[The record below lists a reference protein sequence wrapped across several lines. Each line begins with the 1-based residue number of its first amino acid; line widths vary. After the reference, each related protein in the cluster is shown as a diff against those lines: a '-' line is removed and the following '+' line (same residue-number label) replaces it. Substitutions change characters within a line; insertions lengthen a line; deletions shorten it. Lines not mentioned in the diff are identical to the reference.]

1 MTLKQKILLLGA
13 VPVLLMALVVN
24 LSNYMISKS
33 DLEADL
39 IVARE
44 NAIKERKALLSS
56 YLMLAKTAVDTVYNQ
71 PDTPEVRKQVAE
83 ILRPLRYS
91 SDGYFFVYDFQG
103 NTVLLPTRP
112 EMEGKNRWQD
122 KDAKGKL
129 LIQEIVKAAR
139 QGDGF
144 SEYWTAKPS
153 IGRDAPKLSFNLVL
167 DKYEWII
174 GTGFYIDDIDNE
186 LAALRTERENNMH
199 DSLQSSVLLILV
211 ILGITLVATVVIG
224 NRVTRPLADAVQAL
238 NDIADDEGDLTQRL
252 KVQSNDEIGQLATA
266 FNRFVERIQ
275 SVVSQ
280 VGETSNHLFSA
291 VEKLHSLSEHYDH
304 QMQGHSRETDQVVTA
319 VTEMS
324 STAQEVA
331 ASASNAATATSDAA
345 RESDAARGVVGTAIN
360 SINRLVGE
368 VHTAS
373 GVIEQLAHE
382 TGKIGSVVEVIR
394 GIAEQTNLLAL
405 NAAIEAARAGEQ
417 GRGFAVVADEV
428 RSLAG
433 RTQQSTKEINEM
445 LQRLQS
451 GVKQAVDLMQA
462 SEERSQETVQEA
474 SHIATSLDSMVMA
487 VSTINDMNIQIATAA
502 EEQHAVSEE
511 INKNL
516 VAIQQIVSELTD
528 AAVESNSTT
537 RDLAS
542 TGDKLRKLVSQ
553 FRY

>member
-24 LSNYMISKS
+24 LSNYMVSKRDLES
-33 DLEADL
+33 DLV
-39 IVARE
+39 VARE

-56 YLMLAKTAVDTVYNQ
+56 YIMMAKTAVDAVYSL
-71 PDTPEVRKQVAE
+71 PDSPENRQKVKE
-83 ILRPLRYS
+83 LLRPLRYS
-91 SDGYFFVYDFQG
+91 SDGYFFVYDFEG
-103 NTVLLPTRP
+103 NTILLPVRT
-112 EMEGKNRWQD
+112 ELEGKNRWND

-129 LIQEIVKAAR
+129 LIQEILKSAR

-144 SEYWTAKPS
+144 TEYWTAKPS
-153 IGRDAPKLSFNLVL
+153 IGRDAPKLAFTLVL
-167 DKYEWII
+167 DKYQWAI

-186 LAALRTERENNMH
+186 LAALRAERESNMH
-199 DSLQSSVLLILV
+199 ASLQSSVLVILL
-211 ILGITLVATVVIG
+211 ILGITLAATVIVG
-224 NRVTRPLADAVQAL
+224 NRVTKPLADAVLAL
-238 NDIADDEGDLTQRL
+238 NDIANGDGDLTQRL
-252 KVQSNDEIGQLATA
+252 KVQSQDEIGQLASA

-291 VEKLHSLSEHYDH
+291 VDKLHHLSEHYDH
-304 QMQGHSRETDQVVTA
+304 QMQGHSHETDQVVTA

-345 RESDAARGVVGTAIN
+345 RESDAARGVVSGAIN

-373 GVIEQLAHE
+373 GVIEQLAQE
-382 TGKIGSVVEVIR
+382 TAKIGSVVEVIR

-445 LQRLQS
+445 LQRLQG
-451 GVKQAVDLMQA
+451 GVKQAVEVMQA
-462 SEERSQETVQEA
+462 SEDRSQETVQEA
-474 SHIATSLDSMVMA
+474 SHIASSLDSMVMA

-516 VAIQQIVSELTD
+516 VAIQQIVSELTS

>member
-24 LSNYMISKS
+24 LSNYMIAKS

-39 IVARE
+39 VVARE
-44 NAIKERKALLSS
+44 NAIKDRKELLSS
-56 YLMLAKTAVDTVYNQ
+56 YLMLAKTAIDAVYSQ
-71 PDTPEVRKQVAE
+71 PDTPAVRKQVIE
-83 ILRPLRYS
+83 MLRPLRYS

-103 NTVLLPTRP
+103 TAILLPPRP

-167 DKYEWII
+167 DKYQWII

-186 LAALRTERENNMH
+186 LAALRTVRESNMR

-211 ILGITLVATVVIG
+211 ILGVTLAATVVIG
-224 NRVTRPLADAVQAL
+224 NRVTRPLADAVSAL
-238 NDIADDEGDLTQRL
+238 NDIADGEGDLTQRL
-252 KVQSNDEIGQLATA
+252 KVQSHDEIGQLATA
-266 FNRFVERIQ
+266 FNRFVARIQ

-291 VEKLHSLSEHYDH
+291 VEKLHHLSEHYDH
-304 QMQGHSRETDQVVTA
+304 QMHGHSRETDQVVTA

-373 GVIEQLAHE
+373 GVIEQLAQE
-382 TGKIGSVVEVIR
+382 TAKIGTVVEVIR

-445 LQRLQS
+445 LQRLQG
-451 GVKQAVDLMQA
+451 GVKQAVDVMQA
-462 SEERSQETVQEA
+462 SEDRSQETVQEA

>member
-174 GTGFYIDDIDNE
+174 GTGFYIDDI
-186 LAALRTERENNMH
+186 
-199 DSLQSSVLLILV
+199 V
-211 ILGITLVATVVIG
+211 GITLVATVVIG

-238 NDIADDEGDLTQRL
+238 NDIADGEGDLTQRL

-451 GVKQAVDLMQA
+451 GVKQAVDVMQA

>member
-24 LSNYMISKS
+24 LSNYMVSKRDLES
-33 DLEADL
+33 DLV
-39 IVARE
+39 VARE

-56 YLMLAKTAVDTVYNQ
+56 YIMMAKTAVDAVYAL
-71 PDTPEVRKQVAE
+71 PDSPENRQKVKE
-83 ILRPLRYS
+83 LLRPLRYS
-91 SDGYFFVYDFQG
+91 SDGYFFVYDFEG
-103 NTVLLPTRP
+103 NTILLPVRT
-112 EMEGKNRWQD
+112 ELEGKNRWND

-129 LIQEIVKAAR
+129 LIQEILKSAR

-144 SEYWTAKPS
+144 TEYWTAKPS
-153 IGRDAPKLSFNLVL
+153 IGRDAPKLAFTLVL
-167 DKYEWII
+167 DKYQWAI

-186 LAALRTERENNMH
+186 LAALRAERESNMH
-199 DSLQSSVLLILV
+199 ASLQSSVLVILL
-211 ILGITLVATVVIG
+211 ILGITLAATVIVG
-224 NRVTRPLADAVQAL
+224 NRVTKPLADAVLAL
-238 NDIADDEGDLTQRL
+238 NDIANGDGDLTQRL
-252 KVQSNDEIGQLATA
+252 KVQSQDEIGQLASA

-291 VEKLHSLSEHYDH
+291 VDKLHHLSEHYDH

-345 RESDAARGVVGTAIN
+345 RESDAARGVVSGAIN

-373 GVIEQLAHE
+373 GVIEQLAQE
-382 TGKIGSVVEVIR
+382 TAKIGSVVEVIR

-445 LQRLQS
+445 LQRLQG
-451 GVKQAVDLMQA
+451 GVKQAVDVMQA
-462 SEERSQETVQEA
+462 SEDRSQETVQEA
-474 SHIATSLDSMVMA
+474 SHIASSLDSMVMA

-528 AAVESNSTT
+528 AAMESNSTT
-537 RDLAS
+537 RDLAN

>member
-1 MTLKQKILLLGA
+1 
-13 VPVLLMALVVN
+13 VV
-24 LSNYMISKS
+24 
-33 DLEADL
+33 
-39 IVARE
+39 
-44 NAIKERKALLSS
+44 
-56 YLMLAKTAVDTVYNQ
+56 
-71 PDTPEVRKQVAE
+71 
-83 ILRPLRYS
+83 
-91 SDGYFFVYDFQG
+91 
-103 NTVLLPTRP
+103 
-112 EMEGKNRWQD
+112 
-122 KDAKGKL
+122 
-129 LIQEIVKAAR
+129 
-139 QGDGF
+139 
-144 SEYWTAKPS
+144 
-153 IGRDAPKLSFNLVL
+153 
-167 DKYEWII
+167 
-174 GTGFYIDDIDNE
+174 
-186 LAALRTERENNMH
+186 
-199 DSLQSSVLLILV
+199 DS
-211 ILGITLVATVVIG
+211 
-224 NRVTRPLADAVQAL
+224 
-238 NDIADDEGDLTQRL
+238 
-252 KVQSNDEIGQLATA
+252 
-266 FNRFVERIQ
+266 
-275 SVVSQ
+275 
-280 VGETSNHLFSA
+280 
-291 VEKLHSLSEHYDH
+291 
-304 QMQGHSRETDQVVTA
+304 
-319 VTEMS
+319 
-324 STAQEVA
+324 
-331 ASASNAATATSDAA
+331 
-345 RESDAARGVVGTAIN
+345 AIN
-360 SINRLVGE
+360 SINRLVDE

-451 GVKQAVDLMQA
+451 GVKQAVDVMQA

-528 AAVESNSTT
+528 AAVASNSTT

>member
-24 LSNYMISKS
+24 LSNYMVSKS
-33 DLEADL
+33 DLESDL
-39 IVARE
+39 VVARE

-56 YLMLAKTAVDTVYNQ
+56 YIMMAKTAVDAVYSL
-71 PDTPEVRKQVAE
+71 PDSPENRQKVKE
-83 ILRPLRYS
+83 LLRPLRYS
-91 SDGYFFVYDFQG
+91 SDGYFFVYDFEG
-103 NTVLLPTRP
+103 NTILLPVRT
-112 EMEGKNRWQD
+112 ELEGKNRWND

-129 LIQEIVKAAR
+129 LIQEILKSAR

-144 SEYWTAKPS
+144 TEYWTAKPS
-153 IGRDAPKLSFNLVL
+153 IGRDAPKLAFTLVL
-167 DKYEWII
+167 DKYQWAI

-186 LAALRTERENNMH
+186 LAALRAERESNMH
-199 DSLQSSVLLILV
+199 ASLQSSVLVILL
-211 ILGITLVATVVIG
+211 ILGITLAATVIVG
-224 NRVTRPLADAVQAL
+224 NRVTKPLADAVLAL
-238 NDIADDEGDLTQRL
+238 NDIANGDGDLTQRL
-252 KVQSNDEIGQLATA
+252 KVQSQDEIGQLASA

-291 VEKLHSLSEHYDH
+291 VDKLHHLSEHYDH

-345 RESDAARGVVGTAIN
+345 RESDAARGVVSGAIN

-373 GVIEQLAHE
+373 GVIEQLAQE
-382 TGKIGSVVEVIR
+382 TAKIGSVVEVIR

-445 LQRLQS
+445 LQRLQG
-451 GVKQAVDLMQA
+451 GVKQAVDVMQA
-462 SEERSQETVQEA
+462 SEDRSQETVQEA
-474 SHIATSLDSMVMA
+474 SHIASSLDSMVMA

-516 VAIQQIVSELTD
+516 VAIQQIVSELTS

-537 RDLAS
+537 RDLAN

>member
-24 LSNYMISKS
+24 LSNYMVSKS
-33 DLEADL
+33 DLESDL
-39 IVARE
+39 VVARE

-56 YLMLAKTAVDTVYNQ
+56 YIMMAKTAVDAVYAL
-71 PDTPEVRKQVAE
+71 PDSPENRQKVKE
-83 ILRPLRYS
+83 LLRPLRYS
-91 SDGYFFVYDFQG
+91 SDGYFFVYDFEG
-103 NTVLLPTRP
+103 NTILLPVRT
-112 EMEGKNRWQD
+112 ELEGKNRWND

-129 LIQEIVKAAR
+129 LIQEILKSAR

-144 SEYWTAKPS
+144 NEYWTAKPS
-153 IGRDAPKLSFNLVL
+153 IGRDAPKLAFTLVL
-167 DKYEWII
+167 DKYQWAI

-186 LAALRTERENNMH
+186 LAALRAERESNMH
-199 DSLQSSVLLILV
+199 ASLQSSVLVILL
-211 ILGITLVATVVIG
+211 ILGITLAATVIVG
-224 NRVTRPLADAVQAL
+224 NRVTKPLADAVLAL
-238 NDIADDEGDLTQRL
+238 NDIANGDGDLTQRL
-252 KVQSNDEIGQLATA
+252 KVQSEDEIGQLASA

-291 VEKLHSLSEHYDH
+291 VDKLHHLSEHYDH

-345 RESDAARGVVGTAIN
+345 RESDAARGVVSGAIN

-373 GVIEQLAHE
+373 GVIEQLAQE
-382 TGKIGSVVEVIR
+382 TAKIGSVVEVIR

-445 LQRLQS
+445 LQRLQG
-451 GVKQAVDLMQA
+451 GVKQAVEVMQA
-462 SEERSQETVQEA
+462 SEDRSQETVQEA
-474 SHIATSLDSMVMA
+474 SHIASSLDSMVMA

-516 VAIQQIVSELTD
+516 VAIQQIVSELTS

>member
-24 LSNYMISKS
+24 LSNYMVSKRDLES
-33 DLEADL
+33 DLV
-39 IVARE
+39 VARE

-56 YLMLAKTAVDTVYNQ
+56 YIMMAKTAVDAVYSL
-71 PDTPEVRKQVAE
+71 PDSPENRQKVKE
-83 ILRPLRYS
+83 LLRPLRYS
-91 SDGYFFVYDFQG
+91 SDGYFFVYDFEG
-103 NTVLLPTRP
+103 NTILLPVRT
-112 EMEGKNRWQD
+112 ELEGKNRWND

-129 LIQEIVKAAR
+129 LIQEILKSAR

-144 SEYWTAKPS
+144 TEYWTAKPS
-153 IGRDAPKLSFNLVL
+153 IGRDAPKLAFTLVL
-167 DKYEWII
+167 DKYQWAI

-186 LAALRTERENNMH
+186 LAALRAERESNMH
-199 DSLQSSVLLILV
+199 ASLQSSVLVILL
-211 ILGITLVATVVIG
+211 ILGITLAATVIVG
-224 NRVTRPLADAVQAL
+224 NRVTKPLADAVLAL
-238 NDIADDEGDLTQRL
+238 NDIANGDGDLTQRL
-252 KVQSNDEIGQLATA
+252 KVQSQDEIGQLASA

-291 VEKLHSLSEHYDH
+291 VDKLHHLSEHYDH

-345 RESDAARGVVGTAIN
+345 RESDAARGVVSGAIN

-373 GVIEQLAHE
+373 GVIEQLAQE
-382 TGKIGSVVEVIR
+382 TAKIGSVVEVIR

-445 LQRLQS
+445 LQRLQG
-451 GVKQAVDLMQA
+451 GVKQAVEVMQA
-462 SEERSQETVQEA
+462 SEDRSQETVQEA
-474 SHIATSLDSMVMA
+474 SHIASSLDSMVMA

-516 VAIQQIVSELTD
+516 VAIQQIVSELTN

>member
-199 DSLQSSVLLILV
+199 GSLQSSVLLILV

-238 NDIADDEGDLTQRL
+238 NDIADGEGDLTQRL

-280 VGETSNHLFSA
+280 VGETSNHLLSA

-451 GVKQAVDLMQA
+451 GVKQAVDVMQA

>member
-13 VPVLLMALVVN
+13 LPVLLMALAVN
-24 LSNYMISKS
+24 LSNYMLSRS
-33 DLEADL
+33 DLESDL
-39 IVARE
+39 VVARE
-44 NAIKERKALLSS
+44 KAIKDRKALLSS
-56 YLMLAKTAVDTVYNQ
+56 YIMMAKTAIDAVYAQ
-71 PDTPEVRKQVAE
+71 PDSPENREKVKD
-83 ILRPLRYS
+83 ILRPLRYG
-91 SDGYFFVYDFQG
+91 SDGYFFMFDLNGVQVMHG
-103 NTVLLPTRP
+103 ANPAL
-112 EMEGKNRWQD
+112 EGKNRWND

-129 LIQEIVKAAR
+129 LIQDIVQSAKQR
-139 QGDGF
+139 DGF
-144 SEYWTAKPS
+144 AEYWTAKPS
-153 IGRDAPKLSFNLVL
+153 IGRDAPKLAFTLVL
-167 DKYEWII
+167 DKYQWII

-186 LAALRTERENNMH
+186 LATLRAERESKMNS
-199 DSLQSSVLLILV
+199 SLQVGVLVILV
-211 ILGITLVATVVIG
+211 ILGVTLVATVIVG
-224 NRVTRPLADAVQAL
+224 NRVSKPLADAVLAL
-238 NDIADDEGDLTQRL
+238 NDIANGEGDLTQRL
-252 KVQSNDEIGQLATA
+252 KVQSKDEIGQLASA

-291 VEKLHSLSEHYDH
+291 VDKLHHLSEHYDH
-304 QMQGHSRETDQVVTA
+304 QMHGHSRETDQVVTA

-331 ASASNAATATSDAA
+331 ASASNAASATSDAA
-345 RESDAARGVVGTAIN
+345 RESDAARGVVSTAIN

-373 GVIEQLAHE
+373 GVIEQLAQE

-445 LQRLQS
+445 LQRLQG
-451 GVKQAVDLMQA
+451 GVKQAVDVMQA

-474 SHIATSLDSMVMA
+474 SHIASSLDSMVMA

-516 VAIQQIVSELTD
+516 VAIQQIVSELTS

-537 RDLAS
+537 RDLAN

>member
-33 DLEADL
+33 DLDADL

-44 NAIKERKALLSS
+44 TAIKERKALLSS

-199 DSLQSSVLLILV
+199 GSLQSSVLLILV

-238 NDIADDEGDLTQRL
+238 NDIADGEGDLTQRL

-280 VGETSNHLFSA
+280 VGETSNH
-291 VEKLHSLSEHYDH
+291 
-304 QMQGHSRETDQVVTA
+304 
-319 VTEMS
+319 
-324 STAQEVA
+324 
-331 ASASNAATATSDAA
+331 
-345 RESDAARGVVGTAIN
+345 
-360 SINRLVGE
+360 
-368 VHTAS
+368 
-373 GVIEQLAHE
+373 
-382 TGKIGSVVEVIR
+382 
-394 GIAEQTNLLAL
+394 
-405 NAAIEAARAGEQ
+405 
-417 GRGFAVVADEV
+417 
-428 RSLAG
+428 
-433 RTQQSTKEINEM
+433 
-445 LQRLQS
+445 
-451 GVKQAVDLMQA
+451 
-462 SEERSQETVQEA
+462 
-474 SHIATSLDSMVMA
+474 
-487 VSTINDMNIQIATAA
+487 
-502 EEQHAVSEE
+502 
-511 INKNL
+511 
-516 VAIQQIVSELTD
+516 
-528 AAVESNSTT
+528 
-537 RDLAS
+537 
-542 TGDKLRKLVSQ
+542 
-553 FRY
+553 

>member
-199 DSLQSSVLLILV
+199 NSLQSSVLLILV

-238 NDIADDEGDLTQRL
+238 NDIADGEGDLTQRL

-451 GVKQAVDLMQA
+451 GVKQAVDVMQA

-516 VAIQQIVSELTD
+516 VAIQQIVSELTE
-528 AAVESNSTT
+528 AAGESNTTT
-537 RDLAS
+537 RALAG
-542 TGDKLRKLVSQ
+542 TGDKLRQLVSR

>member
-24 LSNYMISKS
+24 LSNYMVSKRDLES
-33 DLEADL
+33 DLV
-39 IVARE
+39 VARE

-56 YLMLAKTAVDTVYNQ
+56 YIMMAKTAVDAVYSL
-71 PDTPEVRKQVAE
+71 PDSPENRQKVKE
-83 ILRPLRYS
+83 LLRPLRYS
-91 SDGYFFVYDFQG
+91 SDGYFFVYDFEG
-103 NTVLLPTRP
+103 NTILLPVRT
-112 EMEGKNRWQD
+112 ELEGKNRWND

-129 LIQEIVKAAR
+129 LIQEILKSAR

-144 SEYWTAKPS
+144 TEYWTAKPS
-153 IGRDAPKLSFNLVL
+153 IGRDAPKLAFTLVL
-167 DKYEWII
+167 DKYQWAI

-186 LAALRTERENNMH
+186 LAALRAERESNMH
-199 DSLQSSVLLILV
+199 ASLQSSVLVILL
-211 ILGITLVATVVIG
+211 ILGITLAATVIVG
-224 NRVTRPLADAVQAL
+224 NRVTKPLADAVLAL
-238 NDIADDEGDLTQRL
+238 NDIANGDGDLTQRL
-252 KVQSNDEIGQLATA
+252 KVQSQDEIGQLASA

-291 VEKLHSLSEHYDH
+291 VDKLHHLSEHYDH

-331 ASASNAATATSDAA
+331 ASASNAATATSDAT
-345 RESDAARGVVGTAIN
+345 RESDAARGVVSGAIN

-373 GVIEQLAHE
+373 GVIEQLAQE
-382 TGKIGSVVEVIR
+382 TAKIGSVVEVIR

-445 LQRLQS
+445 LQRLQG
-451 GVKQAVDLMQA
+451 GVKQAVEVMQA
-462 SEERSQETVQEA
+462 SEDRSQETVQEA
-474 SHIATSLDSMVMA
+474 SHIASSLDSMVMA

-516 VAIQQIVSELTD
+516 VAIQQIVSELTS

>member
-24 LSNYMISKS
+24 LSNYMVSKRDLES
-33 DLEADL
+33 DLV
-39 IVARE
+39 VARE

-56 YLMLAKTAVDTVYNQ
+56 YIMMAKTAVDAVYSL
-71 PDTPEVRKQVAE
+71 PDSPENRQKVKE
-83 ILRPLRYS
+83 LLRPLRYS
-91 SDGYFFVYDFQG
+91 SDGYFFVYDFEG
-103 NTVLLPTRP
+103 NTILLPVRT
-112 EMEGKNRWQD
+112 ELEGKNRWND

-129 LIQEIVKAAR
+129 LIQEILKSAR

-144 SEYWTAKPS
+144 TEYWTAKPS
-153 IGRDAPKLSFNLVL
+153 IGRDAPKLAFTLVL
-167 DKYEWII
+167 DKYQWAI

-186 LAALRTERENNMH
+186 LAALRAERESNMH
-199 DSLQSSVLLILV
+199 ASLQSSVLVILL
-211 ILGITLVATVVIG
+211 ILGITLAATVIVG
-224 NRVTRPLADAVQAL
+224 NRVTKPLADAVLAL
-238 NDIADDEGDLTQRL
+238 NDIANGDGDLTQRL
-252 KVQSNDEIGQLATA
+252 KVQSQDEIGQLASA

-291 VEKLHSLSEHYDH
+291 VDKLHHLSEHYDH

-345 RESDAARGVVGTAIN
+345 RESDAARGVVSGAIN

-373 GVIEQLAHE
+373 GVIEQLAQE
-382 TGKIGSVVEVIR
+382 TAKIGSVVEVIR

-445 LQRLQS
+445 LQRLQG
-451 GVKQAVDLMQA
+451 GVKQAVEVMQA
-462 SEERSQETVQEA
+462 SEDRSQETVQEA
-474 SHIATSLDSMVMA
+474 SHIASSLDSMVMA

-516 VAIQQIVSELTD
+516 VAIQQIVSELTS